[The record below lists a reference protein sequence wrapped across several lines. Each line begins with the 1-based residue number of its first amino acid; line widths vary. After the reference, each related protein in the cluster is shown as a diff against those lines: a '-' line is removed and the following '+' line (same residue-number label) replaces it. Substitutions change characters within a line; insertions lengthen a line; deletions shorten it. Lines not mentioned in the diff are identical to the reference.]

1 MNIEKVITDHKQN
14 IAIIYKVSL
23 RKLSIQYWAVL
34 KATDV
39 DHRDRY
45 LFNPCSNPSLLNYF
59 KFWSVDQGKLW
70 KNQDG
75 FLKSPRS
82 WTAIVF
88 NLQPHGLLG
97 YKLSHFLRQR
107 LFLTQGSNLRFL
119 HLLHWQVDSLPLTL
133 LRRPKFGLI
142 LSISHSIIKL
152 EVTLLKT
159 KSSVSFD

>member
-23 RKLSIQYWAVL
+23 RKLSIQYWDVL

-97 YKLSHFLRQR
+97 YKLSHFYARGSSWPRDRTCVSCISCTGRWILYHWPSWEGPN
-107 LFLTQGSNLRFL
+107 LGWFYLSLTQ
-119 HLLHWQVDSLPLTL
+119 
-133 LRRPKFGLI
+133 
-142 LSISHSIIKL
+142 
-152 EVTLLKT
+152 
-159 KSSVSFD
+159 